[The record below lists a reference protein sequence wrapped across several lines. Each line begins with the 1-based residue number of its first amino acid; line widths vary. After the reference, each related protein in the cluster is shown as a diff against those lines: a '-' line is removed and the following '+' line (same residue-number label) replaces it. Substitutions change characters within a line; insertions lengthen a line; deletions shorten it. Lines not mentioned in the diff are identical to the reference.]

1 MKLKRKLVFA
11 SGAWCRS
18 VWLLAA
24 FAGACHSKPP
34 PAVEQAEET
43 AEAPPDRLQ
52 AGERLPEAETAFGLA
67 LPPGMHLARHFN
79 DSAYFLGKPDVS
91 SVVLALQ
98 PQLTARSVEMARNH
112 ATFART
118 QIKQDTSQRWLR
130 IEVSAEGA
138 GTQVYVKDV
147 TPPPAPR
154 GLSEQEIWS
163 KVGRGPDGKPLN
175 ENQQF

>member
-1 MKLKRKLVFA
+1 MKLAGKLLFA
-11 SGAWCRS
+11 PGARRS
-18 VWLLAA
+18 SLWLLAT
-24 FAGACHSKPP
+24 FVCACHSKPP
-34 PAVEQAEET
+34 PAPEQAEES
-43 AEAPPDRLQ
+43 AAAPDRLQ
-52 AGERLPEAETAFGLA
+52 ARERLPDSETAFGLA
-67 LPPGMHLARHFN
+67 LPPGMSLTRHFN
-79 DSAYFLGKPDVS
+79 DSAYFIGKPDVS

-98 PQLTARSVEMARNH
+98 PQLTARSVEMARGR

-118 QIKQDTSQRWLR
+118 QIKQDTAQRWVR

-154 GLSEQEIWS
+154 GLSEKEIWA

-175 ENQQF
+175 ENQMY